1 MLPGPYWRRTWGI
14 DPPRDRSPRKVLNP
28 MQGKLPMHLSPRCG
42 ARSKRAGEP
51 CETKLLLKRSRRHL
65 LKLYEGV
72 QVSHSFFEAG
82 HYVDCVPISQQ
93 PSLKG
98 RGEQAAKAPP
108 RPTSPSRPPKG
119 ETGSAAPGKTQ
130 TLDLRLTRKNQLV
143 RTQDRV
149 PRANDPNAPRDS
161 RGHGAFR
168 NLERV
173 FAGPQDR

>member
-1 MLPGPYWRRTWGI
+1 M
-14 DPPRDRSPRKVLNP
+14 RDEAAFEE
-28 MQGKLPMHLSPRCG
+28 M
-42 ARSKRAGEP
+42 
-51 CETKLLLKRSRRHL
+51 RRHL

-130 TLDLRLTRKNQLV
+130 TLDLRLTRKNNSFGHGP
-143 RTQDRV
+143 RV
-149 PRANDPNAPRDS
+149 PRANDPNAPRKLS
-161 RGHGAFR
+161 RTWCISQ
-168 NLERV
+168 
-173 FAGPQDR
+173 P

>member
-42 ARSKRAGEP
+42 GSIEARWRAVRDEAAF
-51 CETKLLLKRSRRHL
+51 EEMRRHL

-130 TLDLRLTRKNQLV
+130 TLDLRLTRKNDLSGN
-143 RTQDRV
+143 TG
-149 PRANDPNAPRDS
+149 PRAPR
-161 RGHGAFR
+161 
-168 NLERV
+168 
-173 FAGPQDR
+173 